1 MVVEKGV
8 GQVTGRP
15 VTEGGIG
22 DGELNGSGLGF
33 DRGRFCLS
41 SVTEEDFKCIT

>member
-15 VTEGGIG
+15 VTEGASEMEKVPGWDLITTVG
-22 DGELNGSGLGF
+22 AVCPVFLKKTLN
-33 DRGRFCLS
+33 
-41 SVTEEDFKCIT
+41 V